1 MKHLK
6 KFLAVA
12 LVCVMALT
20 VLTGCGKSTKDYQK
34 ELNGKLT
41 SANIGVT
48 TDDNLNKGAEL
59 IVKAVSNVVSDYL
72 KDKNIDIDKIIED
85 TAKKA
90 NLPDDT
96 KAAFSITGWG
106 QIVNEGFDGDST
118 STKPAS
124 DFFVDELKSYNA
136 SHTTE
141 KLTKVG
147 VAVYKIPLTGI
158 DVVILIATK

>member
-34 ELNGKLT
+34 ELSGKLT
-41 SANIGVT
+41 SANIGVV

-59 IVKAVSNVVSDYL
+59 IVKAVSNVASDYL
-72 KDKNIDIDKIIED
+72 KGKNPDIDKIVED

-96 KAAFSITGWG
+96 KFALSISGWG
-106 QIVNEGFDGDST
+106 QIANEGFDSDST

-147 VAVYKIPLTGI
+147 VAVYKIAGI

>member
-34 ELNGKLT
+34 ELSGKLT
-41 SANIGVT
+41 SANIGVV

-72 KDKNIDIDKIIED
+72 KGKNIDIDKIIED

-96 KAAFSITGWG
+96 KAAFSISGWG
-106 QIVNEGFDGDST
+106 QIVNEGFDGNEST

-124 DFFVDELKSYNA
+124 DFFVDELRTYNA
-136 SHTTE
+136 SHTE

-147 VAVYKIPLTGI
+147 VAVYKIPATGI